1 MIDRQFYIS
10 KIEASFEVNSVCGI
24 LGPRQCGKTTLA
36 QAYANKYNS
45 KIDIH
50 YFDLEDPESLAL
62 LENPKLTLEP
72 LKGLIIIDEIQRRAE
87 LFPYLRVLVDKYPD
101 RRILVLGSAS
111 RDLIN
116 QSSETLAG
124 RISYVELTPFSLNEV
139 GDLNK
144 LWQRGGFPKSF
155 LASKEETSSRWRK
168 EFIATF
174 LERDLRAMGID
185 APSYDMRRLWTM
197 IAHYHGNTVNYSEL
211 GRSLSLSDNTVR
223 KYIHLLQGTFMIRL
237 LKPWFAN
244 IKKRQVKIPKI
255 YIRDSGILHSLLNIT
270 PETIIMNPKVGASWE
285 GFAMEEIIK
294 KLEADYEDCYYWG
307 VNNQSELDLLVI
319 KNGQKHAF
327 EFKYTDSP
335 KVTKSMH
342 TAINDLRLD
351 KLTVVV
357 PKSRKFLLEE
367 NIEVATVESC
377 LTSITC

>member
-1 MIDRQFYIS
+1 MINRQFYLS
-10 KIEASFEVNSVCGI
+10 KIEESFEVNPVCGI

-36 QAYANKYNS
+36 KAYAKKYDS
-45 KIDIH
+45 EIKIH
-50 YFDLEDPESLAL
+50 HFDLEDPESLASL
-62 LENPKLTLEP
+62 DNPKLTLEP
-72 LKGLIIIDEIQRRAE
+72 LEGLIIIDEIQRRAE

-101 RRILVLGSAS
+101 RKILVLGSAS

-116 QSSETLAG
+116 QSSESLAG
-124 RISYVELTPFSLNEV
+124 RISYVELTPFSLTEV
-139 GDLNK
+139 EDVKK
-144 LWQRGGFPKSF
+144 LWQCGGFPKSF
-155 LASKEETSSRWRK
+155 LSSKEETSMRWRK

-185 APSYDMRRLWTM
+185 VPSYDMRKLWTM
-197 IAHYHGNTVNYSEL
+197 IAHYHGNSLNYSEL
-211 GRSLSLSDNTVR
+211 GRSLSLSDNTIR

-255 YIRDSGILHSLLNIT
+255 YIRDSGILHSLLNISSQ
-270 PETIIMNPKVGASWE
+270 ELVMHPKVGASWE
-285 GFAMEEIIK
+285 GFAIEEVIK

-319 KNGQKHAF
+319 KHGEKHAF

-342 TAINDLRLD
+342 TAINDLAL
-351 KLTVVV
+351 KELTIIV
-357 PKSRKFLLEE
+357 PGKNKFLLEE
-367 NIEVATVESC
+367 NIKLCGIEA
-377 LTSITC
+377 L